1 MVRAA
6 VMKCIVT
13 KVGYFLVALIW
24 NIAVLSV
31 VCFLASWLLDV
42 FGYAIDS
49 EIIRGYAY
57 GSALLATIAMFWFSL
72 LAAILS
78 GFFKCKACDSR
89 VMALRFPY
97 FVSLTKC
104 RCSKCKQPFV
114 GISETNA

>member
-1 MVRAA
+1 MAE
-6 VMKCIVT
+6 KI
-13 KVGYFLVALIW
+13 GYFLVALIW
-24 NIAVLSV
+24 NIAVLSMC
-31 VCFLASWLLDV
+31 CFPAGWLLDV
-42 FGYAIDS
+42 FGYVIDN

-57 GSALLATIAMFWFSL
+57 GVGLLATLAMFWFGL

-78 GFFKCKACDSR
+78 GFVKCKACNSR
-89 VMALRFPY
+89 VLVLCFPY